1 MVPADQFVLYSTS
14 QSGLRFHKT
23 VGSVVDSPHSGG
35 KSIQKLTDFK
45 EITVWSNY
53 SPAPSEKFKK
63 MWSFTSIYTYVF
75 SGVIF

>member
-1 MVPADQFVLYSTS
+1 MPREFGVGNIVCVCNMTYCDTISKLIMVPADQFVLYSTS

-45 EITVWSNY
+45 EITV
-53 SPAPSEKFKK
+53 
-63 MWSFTSIYTYVF
+63 
-75 SGVIF
+75 